1 MNAMTWLAVFIGGGL
16 GSLARFGTSVL
27 VVKYLK
33 STLPVAT
40 LLANVLACAILIW
53 AVNTVSTH
61 NKPEWFKPLLMVG
74 FCGGFS
80 TFSTF
85 SYETLLLLKANE
97 FGWAVANVLVSV
109 AVCLWVMWL
118 MYKNPVF

>member
-40 LLANVLACAILIW
+40 LLANVLACVVLIW
-53 AVNTVSTH
+53 AINTVSAQ

-97 FGWAVANVLVSV
+97 FGWAAANVLVSV

-118 MYKNPVF
+118 MYKNPIF